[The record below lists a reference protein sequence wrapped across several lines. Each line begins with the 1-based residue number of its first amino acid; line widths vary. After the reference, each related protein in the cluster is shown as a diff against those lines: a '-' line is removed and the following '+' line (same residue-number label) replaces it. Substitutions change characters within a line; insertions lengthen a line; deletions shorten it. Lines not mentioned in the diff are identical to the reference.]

1 MLLVPDPLDQLTLAQ
16 ERGERLRAEAA
27 AARLGTPSKVR
38 RRRALAEFLRR
49 AADLLDPT
57 PLTWRRSTR

>member
-1 MLLVPDPLDQLTLAQ
+1 MLPIPHHRDQLAVAH
-16 ERGERLRAEAA
+16 ERGERLREEAA
-27 AARLGTPSKVR
+27 AARLGTPSRAR
-38 RRRALAEFLRR
+38 RGLAEFLRR

>member
-16 ERGERLRAEAA
+16 ERGEQLRDEAA
-27 AARLGTPSKVR
+27 AERMGTPSGAR
-38 RRRALAEFLRR
+38 RTLAEFLRR
-49 AADLLDPT
+49 AADLLDPN

>member
-16 ERGERLRAEAA
+16 ERGEQLRDEAVAE
-27 AARLGTPSKVR
+27 RMGTPSGAR
-38 RRRALAEFLRR
+38 RTLAEFLRR

>member
-16 ERGERLRAEAA
+16 ERGERLRDEAA
-27 AARLGTPSKVR
+27 AERLGAPSKA
-38 RRRALAEFLRR
+38 RRALAGFLRR